1 MEVLNL
7 AQVNMHEKLQQTS
20 KMLKDAQA
28 SVLQAQGQNLQRLE
42 QAEELLNQTEN
53 ELRNLQNQA
62 GTEAT
67 ENSQFQQ
74 AFEDLHDI
82 RQQVQE
88 AQQNI
93 HDIP

>member
-1 MEVLNL
+1 M
-7 AQVNMHEKLQQTS
+7 AQVNLHQKLQQAS
-20 KMLKDAQA
+20 QMLQDAQ
-28 SVLQAQGQNLQRLE
+28 QAVMQAGGQDLNILE
-42 QAEELLNQTEN
+42 QAHQKLEQVERELKNT
-53 ELRNLQNQA
+53 QNQA

-67 ENSQFQQ
+67 ENPQFQQ

-93 HDIP
+93 TDVL